1 MIHLKSEPEIEK
13 LRRSG
18 DLVSRTLA
26 AVAAHIR
33 PGVSTRALDQ
43 VAEDFIRK
51 HGARPAFKGYRV
63 GANVFPASI
72 CTSINQT
79 VVHGIPGDETLEE
92 GDIVSVDCGVVLD
105 GFYGDSAYTF
115 AVGEIG
121 DETRRLLRVTYDAL
135 VAGIR
140 EAVAGNRV
148 GDIGSAVSSKCG
160 SAGFGVVY
168 DLVGHG
174 IGRSLHEAPQVP
186 NVGRRGTGKR
196 LSEGL
201 SICIEPMVNAGTAE
215 VFTRPDGWTVDTAD
229 NKPSA
234 HYEHMVLVKK
244 EQAEVLTTF
253 AYIEQVVSP
262 PYAAADAQSEATTAD
277 V

>member
-1 MIHLKSEPEIEK
+1 MIHLKTEREIEK

-18 DLVSRTLA
+18 DLVSQTLA
-26 AVAAHIR
+26 EVAGQVR
-33 PGVSTRALDQ
+33 PGVSTRSLDQ
-43 VAEDFIRK
+43 VAEAFIRK
-51 HGARPAFKGYRV
+51 HGASPAFKGYRV

-72 CTSINQT
+72 CTSVNKA
-79 VVHGIPGDETLEE
+79 VVHGIPGETVLEE
-92 GDIVSVDCGVVLD
+92 GDIVSIDCGVVLD

-115 AVGEIG
+115 AVGEIS
-121 DETRRLLRVTYDAL
+121 DETRRLLNVTYEAL
-135 VAGIR
+135 VDGIGQ
-140 EAVAGNRV
+140 AVAGNRV
-148 GDIGSAVSSKCG
+148 GDIGYAVSHRCE

-196 LSEGL
+196 LSENL
-201 SICIEPMVNAGTAE
+201 TICIEPMVNGGTAE
-215 VFTRPDGWTVDTAD
+215 VITRPDGWTVDTAD
-229 NKPSA
+229 GKPSA

-244 EQAEVLTTF
+244 GEAEVLTTF

-262 PYAAADAQSEATTAD
+262 PYIVADAPTEAATAH